1 MGDVVRHPPPSPRV
15 CPCAVLIPN
24 AVAERA
30 AAWSAGSPSLPN
42 LVQLAQSVPSL
53 STLVTAVVAGG
64 LVPTLSK

>member
-1 MGDVVRHPPPSPRV
+1 MEGRRPTRSRATSR
-15 CPCAVLIPN
+15 CAVLIPN

-30 AAWSAGSPSLPN
+30 AAWSAGAPGLPN